1 MANARPEPSEPSSL
15 EEARERTNESLKS
28 ERTRTDEALILDAIA
43 TTALEDRIL
52 ESTRHRT
59 DKVQSQ
65 KRASHDVVREE
76 LRELDEGPEALKRA
90 EDALI
95 ESERAIADKAIQD
108 ERLAADAAR
117 LRERRRLRL
126 TAEALLVLERG
137 ATDEDLSTERSH
149 FDEEFG
155 KAEVVQSARSEYV
168 AIVSHD
174 LRNPLTSIAMGSEV
188 LLSKL
193 RAPEVDREAAIRSV
207 SVIQRNTAMMD
218 RLIRDLLDAERI
230 AAGKL
235 DVKPAKQSINLL
247 LSDCEDLFGS
257 LALKGSLTLK
267 IAASSENLFA
277 QIDHDRI
284 MQVLSNLIG
293 NAVKH
298 TPRGG
303 TVLLEARR
311 KGDEIEISVTDS
323 GPGIPEAQQKGIFE
337 KFSQLG
343 NGARLGLG
351 LGLYISRWIVEAH
364 GGTISV
370 ASKPGEGCVFA
381 FTVPVAEA

>member
-15 EEARERTNESLKS
+15 EEAREKTDESLKS
-28 ERTRTDEALILDAIA
+28 ERTRTDEALILDALA
-43 TTALEDRIL
+43 TTTLEDRIL

-65 KRASHDVVREE
+65 KRASHDEVREE

-108 ERLAADAAR
+108 ERIAADAAR
-117 LRERRRLRL
+117 IRERRRLRL

-137 ATDEDLSTERSH
+137 ATDEDLSTERNK

-155 KAEVVQSARSEYV
+155 KAEGVQSARSEYV

-235 DVKPAKQSINLL
+235 DVKPAKQSINVL

-267 IAASSENLFA
+267 LAASSENLFA
-277 QIDHDRI
+277 LIDHDRI

-351 LGLYISRWIVEAH
+351 LGLYISKWIVEAH

-370 ASKPGEGCVFA
+370 VSKPGEGCVFA